1 MLAFL
6 GRYADRQGLD
16 LERNQVDPD
25 TWIRDV
31 GENDGCTVGTLE
43 PVDNQR
49 SWSMA
54 RKSRAVPSCRVAIR
68 RDCSSSAKKHL
79 TTRRSSW
86 RSRSCRT
93 GQPRAGS
100 DGIAGTAPASPG
112 ACRKPSASWA
122 VP

>member
-6 GRYADRQGLD
+6 GHYADRQGLK

-54 RKSRAVPSCRVAIR
+54 RKSRAVPSWRGGVWGGWSGLGEE
-68 RDCSSSAKKHL
+68 DL
-79 TTRRSSW
+79 TTRRSP
-86 RSRSCRT
+86 R
-93 GQPRAGS
+93 GARAGP
-100 DGIAGTAPASPG
+100 AGPG
-112 ACRKPSASWA
+112 RARAGGGA
-122 VP
+122 G